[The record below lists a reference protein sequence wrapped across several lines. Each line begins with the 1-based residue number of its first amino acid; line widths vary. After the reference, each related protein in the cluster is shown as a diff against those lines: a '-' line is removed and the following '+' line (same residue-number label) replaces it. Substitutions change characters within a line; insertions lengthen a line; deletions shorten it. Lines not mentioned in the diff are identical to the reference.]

1 MSDEIVSKVRRGRP
15 PKVPAV
21 LPVPTVPTAPEPH
34 HHPRELKPDEQLKL
48 VMDRIAQVT
57 CGGNPMVFDP
67 PTFPTMPLPSAPATP
82 PIVTPAKWVAPIGK
96 FQDIQPNDVVQ
107 IVSRESR
114 LYGMTFIVGDV
125 KGDKVHGFYLMPG
138 GRKEY
143 VTVSMADLTNDK
155 GLAVIG
161 ITRVKS
167 LTPVSEKW
175 KQDHKI

>member
-15 PKVPAV
+15 PKVPIVLPV
-21 LPVPTVPTAPEPH
+21 LPVPPAPAPH
-34 HHPRELKPDEQLKL
+34 QHPRELKKEEQLEQILEQIGASIKGE
-48 VMDRIAQVT
+48 A
-57 CGGNPMVFDP
+57 PDP
-67 PTFPTMPLPSAPATP
+67 FPTTPLPSVMEAPPWLEHPFKAIPSVKPTES
-82 PIVTPAKWVAPIGK
+82 
-96 FQDIQPNDVVQ
+96 IQPNDIVQ